1 MEGLGPDGSQAV
13 RPWPYEMILFNL
25 LFGLF
30 QVLLLLALA
39 PLVQGVI
46 KKVKARLQSRRGPS
60 LFQPYFDLVKF
71 LRKDQVVSEP
81 ASWIFHATPYISLT
95 SVLAAGAFI
104 PVIGV
109 TVPFSFA
116 GDGLVVVY
124 LFAVMRFFMA
134 LVGLD
139 TGSAFG
145 GMASSREMM
154 VASLAEPA
162 LLLSLFTLALTAG
175 SLNLSGMVQKL
186 AGLGV
191 GTISPSY
198 LLAFV
203 ALILVT
209 LAETG
214 RIPVDNPTTHLELT
228 MIHEGMILEYSGKYL
243 ALMEWSAWI
252 KQLILFTLL
261 ANLFVPWGAHFL
273 WYLPKVLVLATG
285 IACIESSVAK
295 LRLFRVPDLLA
306 VSNALSILALVSVV
320 IGR

>member
-1 MEGLGPDGSQAV
+1 
-13 RPWPYEMILFNL
+13 MILTKIL
-25 LFGLF
+25 LGLLQIVF
-30 QVLLLLALA
+30 LMALA
-39 PLVQGVI
+39 PLVQGII
-46 KKVKARLQSRRGPS
+46 KKIKALFQSRRGPS
-60 LFQPYFDLVKF
+60 IFQSYFDLIKF
-71 LRKDQVVSEP
+71 LKKDQVVSEQ
-81 ASWIFHATPYISLT
+81 ASWIFHITPYICMI
-95 SVLAAGAFI
+95 SVLTVGALV

-109 TVPFSFA
+109 SVPLGFA
-116 GDGLVVVY
+116 GDALVVVY

-134 LVGLD
+134 LAGLD

-186 AGLGV
+186 ADLKIAV
-191 GTISPSY
+191 ISPSY
-198 LLAFV
+198 LLVFVAFV
-203 ALILVT
+203 MVV

-228 MIHEGMILEYSGKYL
+228 MIHEGMILEYSGRYL

-261 ANLFVPWGAHFL
+261 ANLFAPWEIHLL
-273 WYLPKVLVLATG
+273 WYPPKILVLA
-285 IACIESSVAK
+285 ILVACIESSVAK
-295 LRLFRVPDLLA
+295 LRLFRIPDLLA
-306 VSNALSILALVSVV
+306 VSTALSILALITLVLK
-320 IGR
+320 GL